1 MCGDDMGK
9 KMRWQRGTATE
20 VEREMRTCKRM
31 VIKQV
36 SCEGTVRQQQQRKE
50 QEEEEEREATRVNK
64 E

>member
-1 MCGDDMGK
+1 MGK

-20 VEREMRTCKRM
+20 AEREMRTCKRM

-36 SCEGTVRQQQQRKE
+36 SWEGTVRQQQQRKE
-50 QEEEEEREATRVNK
+50 EEEEEEEEEEATRVNK